1 MTRRRSTLPP
11 DPVLQYA
18 LDVTEGRGIA
28 GPLVRLACER
38 HLRDL
43 ETGAGQAGLFWDATA
58 AQRVIGFFRDALML
72 AGGEYEGKPFELH
85 PSQRFIVGSLFGWKA
100 ADGHRRFRVAYIE
113 QGKGN
118 GKSPLAAGIGL
129 YMLTADN
136 EPRAEVYAAAVDKD
150 QAKILF
156 RDAVAMVDQS
166 QALNSRIQRSGGKGK
181 EWNLAYLETG
191 SFFRPISSEHVG
203 GRGKSGFRPHCAL
216 LDEVHEHPSSAMVEF
231 TRAGTK
237 GRRQALILMIT
248 NAGVYDPNGVA
259 FQYHDYSEKVLNQ
272 QVENDSLFAYVCA
285 LDKGDDWKDARAW
298 KKTNPLLG
306 VSVPE
311 KYLQEQVRE
320 AEGMPSKQSLVR
332 RLNFCEWVESA
343 DPFVEPEV
351 WRANGGTVPESELRD
366 RSCYGGLDLSGKND
380 LTSLKL
386 VFPLEEGTKAVL
398 SFFWTPGDTLRR
410 RQEQDGVPYDLW
422 VNQGHLIAKPGTTMD
437 YGWVAQKIGELASL
451 YDIQA
456 IAFDRWRIDDLQREL
471 EAIGVEV
478 TLIPHGQGYKDMNPA
493 VEALEDDLLERRLR
507 HGNHP
512 VLSWCVANAKV
523 VEDPAGLRK
532 FDKRKATG
540 RIDGAVALAM
550 ACNLA
555 TNIPDSNTI
564 SSTGVRSVG

>member
-1 MTRRRSTLPP
+1 MTRRKNTSHP

-18 LDVTEGRGIA
+18 LDVTEGREIA

-43 ETGAGQAGLFWDATA
+43 ESGAARGLVWDLA
-58 AQRVIGFFRDALML
+58 AAKRVIGFFHDALKL
-72 AGGEYEGKPFELH
+72 AGGEHEGKPFQLH
-85 PSQRFIVGSLFGWKA
+85 PSQQFIVGSLFGWKGK
-100 ADGHRRFRVAYIE
+100 DGYRRFRVAYIE

-150 QAKILF
+150 QARILF

-166 QALNSRIQRSGGKGK
+166 PALDTRIQRSGGKGK
-181 EWNLAYLETG
+181 EWNLAYLDTV
-191 SFFRPISSEHVG
+191 SYFRPVASEYVS

-216 LDEVHEHPSSAMVEF
+216 LDEVHEHPSTAMIEF
-231 TRAGTK
+231 MRAGTK

-248 NAGVYDPNGVA
+248 NAGVYDLNGAA
-259 FQYHDYSEKVLNQ
+259 FQYHDYSDKVLNQ
-272 QVENDSLFAYVCA
+272 QIENDSFFSYVCA
-285 LDKGDDWKDARAW
+285 LDKGDDWKDPSVWR
-298 KKTNPLLG
+298 KTNPLLG
-306 VSVPE
+306 VSISE
-311 KYLQEQVRE
+311 KYLQEQVMRE

-351 WRANGGTVPESELRD
+351 WRANGSSVAESELRG
-366 RSCYGGLDLSGKND
+366 RYGGLDLSGKND
-380 LTSLKL
+380 LTALCL
-386 VFPLEEGTKAVL
+386 VFPLDDGTKAVL
-398 SFFWTPGDTLRR
+398 SFFWTPGDTLRK
-410 RQEQDGVPYDLW
+410 RQEHDRAPYVLW
-422 VNQGHLIAKPGTTMD
+422 VEQGLLVAKPGSAID
-437 YGWVAQKIGELASL
+437 YGWVAHELAELASI
-451 YDIQA
+451 YDIEA
-456 IAFDRWRIDDLQREL
+456 LAFDRWRIEDLVREL
-471 EAIGVEV
+471 DDIGVNLTVKE
-478 TLIPHGQGYKDMNPA
+478 HGQGYRDMNPA
-493 VEALEDDLLERRLR
+493 VEALEDDLLEGRLR

-512 VLSWCVANAKV
+512 VLSWCIGNAKV

-550 ACNLA
+550 ACNIA
-555 TNIPDSNTI
+555 ANMADENAI
-564 SSTGVRSVG
+564 SYTGLRSVG